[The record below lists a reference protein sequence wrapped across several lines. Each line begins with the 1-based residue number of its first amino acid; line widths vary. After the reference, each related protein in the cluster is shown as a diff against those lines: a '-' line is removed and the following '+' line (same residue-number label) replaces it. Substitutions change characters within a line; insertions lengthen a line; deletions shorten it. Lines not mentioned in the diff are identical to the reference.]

1 MRQTVAEA
9 LAKCAQGKLE
19 SMCECDD
26 KSINNC
32 ITQTLKDVYT
42 NVKAFQMTNCALTGN
57 KLIIEGLITFNS
69 GKTRHTEYQ
78 FNNANYESKKLT
90 LIGLN
95 EAFGRDSHF
104 KLSCKID
111 NTVLIA
117 EQLSYN
123 YKINNTIVEGLADS
137 NK

>member
-1 MRQTVAEA
+1 MR
-9 LAKCAQGKLE
+9 
-19 SMCECDD
+19 ECDD
-26 KSINNC
+26 DSINNC
-32 ITQTLKDVYT
+32 ITQTLKEVYA
-42 NVKAFQMTNCALTGN
+42 NVKDFQMTNCALTEN

-69 GKTRHTEYQ
+69 GKARHTEYQ
-78 FNNANYESKKLT
+78 FNNAIYESKKLVLT
-90 LIGLN
+90 GLN

-111 NTVLIA
+111 NNALIA